1 MSEKQLKIKIDAP
14 KPTKEELESLI
25 IPLIPEPKQGEKG
38 KDGAKGKDG
47 KDYKLTQA
55 DKREIAKT
63 IKVPIVEK
71 IVERTEVIKEQP
83 IIKEV
88 AINETPEVLKEKILN
103 IGITY
108 EEIKETPNIPEIVRN
123 ATIAS
128 KTTSLSELDDVN
140 LAGLTQTNGKYN
152 LGSGSSGGQVNSI
165 VAGTN
170 ISVDSTDPANPIVN
184 NTLTAYTDE
193 MAQDAVGNILTDTA
207 TIDFTYNDT
216 TPSITADVK
225 DDSITFAK
233 MQNIGADHFIGRHTS
248 GNGDPQQVSASQA
261 RSILNVEN
269 GAEVNNISDTDATDL
284 TDGGNTTLH
293 IHDSRYYTETET
305 DTLLSGYISTS
316 QKGANSGVAEL
327 DSGGKV
333 PSSQLP
339 SFVDDVVEVAN
350 FAALPVTG
358 ETGKIYVTLD
368 TNLTYRWS
376 GTAYVEISASL
387 ALGETSSTAYRGD
400 RGKIAYD
407 HSQVTT
413 GNPHNVLATQITD
426 FDTEVSNNTDV
437 AANTTARHDAL
448 TVTDSSEIDFTLT
461 GQDLTASVKPAS
473 IDETKLDASVNAS
486 LDLADSALQPADIAS
501 GTITPRADDINLS
514 GGSDGDVLTVQA
526 DGSLALETPTTGGS
540 ATNNVYFTARLATD
554 AALPANTY
562 LLGVLTAVS
571 LGALTVDGVAVAN
584 GDLILVKNEATGAN
598 NGLYTVTNLGSA
610 GVAYVLTRSTQMDAS
625 GEFVGAVIPVRSE
638 GTVNANTEWRC
649 TNTTAP
655 TVGTTAITFA
665 IQSPNNVS
673 DTAYDATSWNG
684 VTTIAPS
691 KNAVRD
697 KIDTMDT
704 SIALKANDADVVHD
718 TGNETIAGVKTFSS
732 DPIIPDE
739 AYGVGWNGSLE
750 PATKNAIYDKIEATL
765 ALTDGDKGDITVSSS
780 GTVWGIDDGVVT
792 LAKMA
797 SINSDKLLGR
807 VSGGAG
813 VVEEVD
819 FSDLGQ
825 SILASTTASQVRI
838 AIDAQED
845 LSGASLF
852 TATVAAD
859 DKILGQDTDGS
870 DSLRTFT
877 AQSIANLAPIAS
889 VTDTNDIDLTLT
901 GTALSADLKATAISA
916 KTSATLTGTEEALVN
931 DGGTLKK
938 TTTQDIANLA
948 GGLPA
953 GAVTDFAGATLPS
966 GWLWC
971 DGSVISRTTYADLFT
986 AISTTYGAGDGSTT
1000 FALPDARGRVTAGK
1014 DNMDN
1019 TVGTGGG
1026 DAGRLTSGSK
1036 AAVDG
1041 DTLGASGGVQ
1051 EHLLLHEESGVP
1063 AHSHPY
1069 LRHNTVARTSTGANT
1084 AGAGS
1089 VGATTSNNTAADAAQ
1104 AHTNVQPTLV
1114 LNKIIK
1120 I

>member
-1 MSEKQLKIKIDAP
+1 
-14 KPTKEELESLI
+14 
-25 IPLIPEPKQGEKG
+25 
-38 KDGAKGKDG
+38 
-47 KDYKLTQA
+47 
-55 DKREIAKT
+55 
-63 IKVPIVEK
+63 
-71 IVERTEVIKEQP
+71 
-83 IIKEV
+83 
-88 AINETPEVLKEKILN
+88 
-103 IGITY
+103 
-108 EEIKETPNIPEIVRN
+108 
-123 ATIAS
+123 
-128 KTTSLSELDDVN
+128 
-140 LAGLTQTNGKYN
+140 
-152 LGSGSSGGQVNSI
+152 
-165 VAGTN
+165 
-170 ISVDSTDPANPIVN
+170 
-184 NTLTAYTDE
+184 

-216 TPSITADVK
+216 TPAITADVK

-233 MQNIGADHFIGRHTS
+233 MQNIGSDHFIGRHTS

-269 GAEVNNISDTDATDL
+269 GAEVNNISDTNATDL

-305 DTLLSGYISTS
+305 DTLLSGYIPTS

-437 AANTTARHDAL
+437 AANTTARHAAL

-461 GQDLTASVKPAS
+461 GQDLTASIKSAS

-486 LDLADSALQPADIAS
+486 LDLADTALQPADIAS
-501 GTITPRADDINLS
+501 GTITARADDINFS

-526 DGSLALETPTTGGS
+526 DGSLALETPTAGGS

-704 SIALKANDADVVHD
+704 AIALNTAKVTNATHTGDVTGDTALTIANDA
-718 TGNETIAGVKTFSS
+718 
-732 DPIIPDE
+732 
-739 AYGVGWNGSLE
+739 
-750 PATKNAIYDKIEATL
+750 
-765 ALTDGDKGDITVSSS
+765 
-780 GTVWGIDDGVVT
+780 VT
-792 LAKMA
+792 YAKMQNVSA
-797 SINSDKLLGR
+797 TDKVLGR
-807 VSGGAG
+807 STAGAG
-813 VVEEVD
+813 DVEEID
-819 FSDLGQ
+819 CTSLGRAII
-825 SILASTTASQVRI
+825 SRTTPLDVRNDI
-838 AIDAQED
+838 NAQENLNSIS
-845 LSGASLF
+845 LSTS
-852 TATVAAD
+852 TAAVD
-859 DKILGQDTDGS
+859 DKILMNDTSLSNVLRFVTPQTILDLMTFTDTD
-870 DSLRTFT
+870 
-877 AQSIANLAPIAS
+877 
-889 VTDTNDIDLTLT
+889 DIDLTRST
-901 GTALSADLKATAISA
+901 NAVSGVLKKEFISA
-916 KTSATLTGTEEALVN
+916 KTDTVITASDEIIFGDATDSGN
-931 DGGTLKK
+931 LKK
-938 TTTQDIANLA
+938 DTVQGILDLVSS
-948 GGLPA
+948 LPA
-953 GAVTDFAGATLPS
+953 GAVTDFAGSTLPT

-1036 AAVDG
+1036 AAIDG

-1069 LRHNTVARTSTGANT
+1069 LRHNTVTRTSSGANT